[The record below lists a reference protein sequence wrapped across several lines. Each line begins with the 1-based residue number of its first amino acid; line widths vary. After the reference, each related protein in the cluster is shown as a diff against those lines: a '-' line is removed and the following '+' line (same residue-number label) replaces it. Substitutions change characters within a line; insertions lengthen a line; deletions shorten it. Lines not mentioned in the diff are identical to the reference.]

1 MLRPLRQLRP
11 LQSRLGAGFCRR
23 PDHWDEDADC
33 LRRKEQPHTIELGGW
48 VRAVLGKP
56 LQRNETEQARQTFWL
71 TREQRCQGHNTL
83 PDDSWCSLL
92 HSIRSRTAPLK
103 ASVFFLFYCSSVTL
117 AFEKL
122 RNFSTA
128 GQPLVVDEVTHVVQY
143 LMASHD
149 VMQNC
154 TGFLATA
161 LFMTLSFRMN
171 RAASRWWHGRE
182 MCAQLLSHARNFNHV
197 TCLSVTDKAL
207 AVELSMLGYA
217 FVRAAEFH
225 MRLDP
230 DSRYLEAFSA
240 LLPEKVLQELLA
252 APHRPHFLAH
262 HINKRIADAYDAGS
276 TKNVRLVVAMQS
288 LINSLVQTMEGIEC
302 IRSTPEPWSYQKHN
316 ALLIKLWLSILPVA
330 LVPTLH
336 FATPIL
342 GSSIG
347 YVVYKL
353 EDVAVEI
360 CNPFGVDK
368 SDISVC
374 VMIDR
379 FQLELLAGLLAEVQR

>member
-33 LRRKEQPHTIELGGW
+33 LRRKEQPHTIELGG
-48 VRAVLGKP
+48 
-56 LQRNETEQARQTFWL
+56 
-71 TREQRCQGHNTL
+71 
-83 PDDSWCSLL
+83 
-92 HSIRSRTAPLK
+92 
-103 ASVFFLFYCSSVTL
+103 
-117 AFEKL
+117 
-122 RNFSTA
+122 
-128 GQPLVVDEVTHVVQY
+128 
-143 LMASHD
+143 HD

-154 TGFLATA
+154 TGFIATA